1 MTDFHEEMAKK
12 EAEWGEEKLRLRK
25 GCVEVY
31 EDGFMKAMRQAVLFA
46 PEIDPMRFDIDKE
59 VVDRQLLDDF
69 DSEQWFYYCIK
80 LLSFEQW
87 ICNYDNLLF
96 YVIVLVAVWCGCCY
110 LEYLAWAI

>member
-1 MTDFHEEMAKK
+1 MSHCQWELARAESSLKEVDERMTDFHEEMAKK

-69 DSEQWFYYCIK
+69 DSEQ
-80 LLSFEQW
+80 
-87 ICNYDNLLF
+87 
-96 YVIVLVAVWCGCCY
+96 
-110 LEYLAWAI
+110 